1 MNGRTNENN
10 NNSEDDVEAQLLA
23 AHGAT
28 TASASIY
35 EESVLRDAKLRSA
48 PQISLPHSTI
58 ANNAMNHSSL
68 SKLVPIG
75 EERPALPDLSSLGP
89 STAAAS
95 MQRKG
100 AAAADVPHVLKVL
113 SRTRNL
119 LQSTLSKNTD
129 TANMDDP
136 SRKREEIDK
145 LRLKEELL
153 LEYLT
158 KVAGLNEDDAMIPQ
172 SKVGGRKRRRTSS
185 GGTGNASDDYYGTA
199 TNDDEDIL
207 GDALGVGESSTKIK
221 RKRSSSEKIRG
232 KTVDSSNDIQSM
244 SSTNRLDRIKNGE
257 QFHSTTSSTQKLKR
271 TTMMSMKSQMR
282 IDNGMKPLK
291 TMEEEKFDAEKS
303 KKRREERRKRRL
315 KRQRAAL
322 GIESSSDEE
331 AEFDSDK
338 KPKAKKKVSAGILKK
353 KKKGEDVE
361 EEKKTHDT
369 EGESKDDKQSKQAAG
384 VQWAADTDTGIKTT
398 ESDDKK
404 EERTYTKVFCPI
416 CSVILTVDKSEDG
429 SPDEFLAKHITECQT
444 TSRSRNGGRTLRKR
458 KKPSVIDE
466 MEVDDCGGS
475 ETETFAPE
483 KVADDDD
490 GDELLGE
497 YDDEAQ
503 AQPPSKRPPPT
514 SIDDVDEFDYEDR
527 VDDWIENGLDNM
539 NVMSE
544 RDSSEVPPGSVV
556 YEGGL
561 EIPAWINNRLFP
573 YQRIGVRWMWELHC
587 QGAGGVVSR
596 VLSLLFL
603 CV

>member
-1 MNGRTNENN
+1 MNGRTNEN

-89 STAAAS
+89 STSVS

-172 SKVGGRKRRRTSS
+172 SKVGSRKRRRSS
-185 GGTGNASDDYYGTA
+185 GGTSNASDDYYGTA

-322 GIESSSDEE
+322 GIESSSDE

-338 KPKAKKKVSAGILKK
+338 KPKAKKVSAGILKN

-361 EEKKTHDT
+361 EEKKTDDT
-369 EGESKDDKQSKQAAG
+369 EGESKDDKQSKQGG